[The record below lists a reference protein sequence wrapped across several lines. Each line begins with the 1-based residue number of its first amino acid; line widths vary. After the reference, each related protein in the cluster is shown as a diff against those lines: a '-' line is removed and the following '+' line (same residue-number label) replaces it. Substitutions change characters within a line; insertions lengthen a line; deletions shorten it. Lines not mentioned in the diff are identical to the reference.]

1 MDEDLRKKI
10 VETPVGHLDGTPEQN
25 VIPSGYDLIKDER
38 TEFGFYWEYEDME
51 KCADKIMALIASYGR
66 ELQIDDREVL
76 IGMFEANKDNISVGE
91 IIATLK
97 GQVEVLK
104 EGK

>member
-1 MDEDLRKKI
+1 MDEELKKEVDDI
-10 VETPVGHLDGTPEQN
+10 LDQYRRDCLLAQEAGLDKSTN
-25 VIPSGYDLIKDER
+25 MLALSSVTHK
-38 TEFGFYWEYEDME
+38 
-51 KCADKIMALIASYGR
+51 DKIMALIASYGR

-97 GQVEVLK
+97 GQVETL
-104 EGK
+104 EEEPTHE